1 MMQSMI
7 HPKMVLFLA
16 MVLCIAAPLNSQ
28 EPTLSDVLSS
38 SPSRANSILYADIPS
53 IRSLTRGSMM
63 QADFPEGMGEV
74 HVVADLN
81 LKPLQPKWE
90 IGLVTFKNLKSA
102 EYLAKFV
109 KGYVDTISGKNVVW
123 SPRQSYLIPMESN
136 VLGIVRPTDR
146 KLVSRWLSKEANSGS
161 SPYLKKHAMQSTKF
175 LSLML
180 AVDVEDTWSAL
191 AIENRIEN
199 FASLKGLD
207 VKTNAKLLST
217 VRGIQIIIG
226 RKNLDECIISL
237 EFATSPAPLLPIA
250 KDFFI
255 EVLSLTNSS
264 VPEASKWT
272 ASVDG
277 NSLAFRGSI
286 SVETIDQLIGIF
298 TLQEQAARLPSTEV
312 EPIQDSTSESALLE
326 NNKAYLAKT
335 SNFIKRVRDY
345 SAVNT
350 GDRAQ
355 WNSQMA
361 RRIDDIPT
369 LNVDPELVDFSV
381 RVAQGL
387 RGNVVAMQQSNI
399 RIGTAATVNG
409 AGGPQVGY
417 YGGTY
422 GGGYYNNDA
431 NSTGRYQAVAQA
443 QGNYSYR
450 ELISQIDAMEG
461 EIRRKMT
468 DKYKVQ
474 F

>member
-1 MMQSMI
+1 MI
-7 HPKMVLFLA
+7 SPPQMFRVLA
-16 MVLCIAAPLNSQ
+16 IVLCIGSQLNSQ
-28 EPTLSDVLSS
+28 EPSLSDVLSH

-74 HVVADLN
+74 HVAADLN

-90 IGLVTFKNLKSA
+90 IGLVTFRNLKSA
-102 EYLAKFV
+102 EYLAKSV
-109 KGYVDTISGKNVVW
+109 KGYVDTINGKNVVW
-123 SPRQSYLIPMESN
+123 SPRQSYLIPMENN

-146 KLVSRWLSKEANSGS
+146 KLVSRWLSKEATSGS
-161 SPYLKKHAMQSTKF
+161 SSYLKKHAMQSTKF
-175 LSLML
+175 LSLMM
-180 AVDVEDTWSAL
+180 AVDLEDTWSAL

-207 VKTNAKLLST
+207 VKANAKLLST
-217 VRGIQIIIG
+217 VRGIQIIVG

-237 EFATSPAPLLPIA
+237 EFASTPSQLLPIA

-255 EVLSLTNSS
+255 EILSLTNSS

-277 NSLAFRGSI
+277 NSLAFRGTI

-298 TLQEQAARLPSTEV
+298 TLQDQAARLPATEL

-326 NNKAYLAKT
+326 INKTYLAKT
-335 SNFIKRVRDY
+335 SNIIKRVRDY

-355 WNSQMA
+355 WDSQMA

-369 LNVDPELVDFSV
+369 LNVDPELIDFSV

-399 RIGTAATVNG
+399 RVGAAATVNG
-409 AGGPQVGY
+409 SGGPQVGY
-417 YGGTY
+417 YGGSY
-422 GGGYYNNDA
+422 GGGYYYNDA
-431 NSTGRYQAVAQA
+431 NSTSKYQAVAQA
-443 QGNYSYR
+443 QGNFSYR